1 MYAVI
6 ETGGKQYRVAPG
18 DVVQIE
24 RLDHPV
30 GAVVEFD
37 RVLALSGDQGLVL
50 GAPVV
55 ERARVAAEVV
65 AQTRGPKVIA
75 FKKKRRKNHRKTRGH
90 LQEITTIKITQ
101 IAAA

>member
-6 ETGGKQYRVAPG
+6 ETGGKQYRVTLG
-18 DVVQIE
+18 DVVQVE

-37 RVLALSGDQGLVL
+37 RVLAINDEQGF
-50 GAPVV
+50 VV
-55 ERARVAAEVV
+55 GTPMIDRARVSAEIV
-65 AQTRGPKVIA
+65 AQTRAKKIIA
-75 FKKKRRKNHRKTRGH
+75 FKKKRRKNYRRTHGHR
-90 LQEITTIKITQ
+90 QYVTTLKITQ